1 MTQIEP
7 LYDKA
12 CECLICK
19 KPFTSKKIRS
29 RFIKI
34 NGYDTDFLP
43 LYHSNEVNPIFYYI
57 YVCPNCG
64 FSFSDETLKSFP
76 PSSKKDIEDKVCS
89 KWAPQNYGGKR
100 TIEQAITTY
109 KLAIYCAALKKEKHI
124 NLAGMYL
131 RIAWLYRIMPNIE
144 QEQRFMKLAL
154 MEYEESNKTD
164 DFRGTQMSEF
174 KLLYLTG
181 ELSRKTNKTEQ
192 AIYYFSKVI
201 ERQRQSVEPK
211 IIEMAR
217 ERWQE
222 IRESRTVHLG

>member
-1 MTQIEP
+1 
-7 LYDKA
+7 
-12 CECLICK
+12 
-19 KPFTSKKIRS
+19 
-29 RFIKI
+29 
-34 NGYDTDFLP
+34 
-43 LYHSNEVNPIFYYI
+43 
-57 YVCPNCG
+57 
-64 FSFSDETLKSFP
+64 
-76 PSSKKDIEDKVCS
+76 
-89 KWAPQNYGGKR
+89 
-100 TIEQAITTY
+100 
-109 KLAIYCAALKKEKHI
+109 
-124 NLAGMYL
+124 
-131 RIAWLYRIMPNIE
+131 MPNIE